1 MCTYLTI
8 KTCMYISYV
17 SLILS
22 NQKLY
27 LLVAPGRKTS
37 PSFVQGRKIPNG
49 REQRGGGKVGSFW
62 LNNLWREYERCC
74 TFGHM
79 LIDVAGVLPF
89 IDLLEVLFR
98 ISEEGQQHFAN
109 TRFLNVLR
117 IPRSFVDRIQPWNPV
132 FPTRTYLDNCWR
144 QTDEPLH
151 TPREKHP
158 GCRGFCLSHT
168 DAPGVQKEY
177 FGKLKQPQGDLCI
190 RIFLQSLM
198 NSFAT
203 NLYDIRCHFSG
214 FPLRHVFAQS
224 SIFPAN
230 RKSPRNS
237 GWLVY
242 LWWRKK
248 KPKTCFFCY
257 WQLQVIY
264 WWSGWR
270 GHTRSGAK
278 WRASWL
284 RRVKRFC
291 EIHLPNRMCLCNF
304 TET

>member
-27 LLVAPGRKTS
+27 LLVAPGKKTS

-132 FPTRTYLDNCWR
+132 SPTRTYLDNCWR

-177 FGKLKQPQGDLCI
+177 FGKLKQPQGDLRI

-248 KPKTCFFCY
+248 KPKHVFFVTGSSRLFTDEVDEEGTPDLE
-257 WQLQVIY
+257 QN
-264 WWSGWR
+264 
-270 GHTRSGAK
+270 
-278 WRASWL
+278 
-284 RRVKRFC
+284 
-291 EIHLPNRMCLCNF
+291 EELPDWDV
-304 TET
+304 